1 MQFVAGQHGIPT
13 MLAALEDP
21 TEAWFGSNPAEACRE
36 MLARTFAAAVGEVQ
50 KALGPDPD
58 RWRWDRLHTVSFRH
72 PLATLGGE
80 YAEVFNR
87 GPIGQAGDGLCP
99 NATRYEGP
107 FAQVSGASYRQLFDL
122 ADWDRGLATSAPGQS
137 GQPESPHYD
146 DLLALWQK
154 DEYFPLL
161 FSRKAVEGAA
171 QHRLRLVPLESST
184 Q

>member
-1 MQFVAGQHGIPT
+1 MKY
-13 MLAALEDP
+13 LAMIFLSG
-21 TEAWFGSNPAEACRE
+21 F
-36 MLARTFAAAVGEVQ
+36 LAST
-50 KALGPDPD
+50 
-58 RWRWDRLHTVSFRH
+58 T
-72 PLATLGGE
+72 
-80 YAEVFNR
+80 
-87 GPIGQAGDGLCP
+87 
-99 NATRYEGP
+99 

-122 ADWDRGLATSAPGQS
+122 ADWDRALATSAPGQS

-171 QHRLRLVPLESST
+171 RHRLRLVPSKTST